1 MRHVSGRFQDIRQL
15 ASLLLKLCTDTG
27 RFLVLCLWPAPA
39 LAAENLFLR
48 RQLALY
54 EERQVKPS
62 RATNAT
68 RIVMV
73 WLTYWLDWR
82 PALRVVKPETLT
94 RWHRQGFRLFWR
106 WKSKPGRPAL
116 PKDLRA
122 LIRRMAPANPT
133 WVQERIANELLFNLG
148 LRGLAANRAQI
159 HATLLHRRSRQ
170 TLSLSTLVHLQRAL
184 VLAAQHGLRGAD
196 AVYAAVA
203 QQAGCTLISLDH
215 EHLTRLVGLISV
227 QTPEAAL
234 AELTVAP
241 DEDTDTTSC

>member
-1 MRHVSGRFQDIRQL
+1 MQRFPRLYSGHPIDNTMLDIRSLSRDNEDEGQSRLRGPKTMRHVSGRFQDIRQL

-94 RWHRQGFRLFWR
+94 RWHRQCVF
-106 WKSKPGRPAL
+106 
-116 PKDLRA
+116 
-122 LIRRMAPANPT
+122 
-133 WVQERIANELLFNLG
+133 
-148 LRGLAANRAQI
+148 
-159 HATLLHRRSRQ
+159 H
-170 TLSLSTLVHLQRAL
+170 
-184 VLAAQHGLRGAD
+184 
-196 AVYAAVA
+196 
-203 QQAGCTLISLDH
+203 
-215 EHLTRLVGLISV
+215 
-227 QTPEAAL
+227 
-234 AELTVAP
+234 
-241 DEDTDTTSC
+241 